1 MTKSKIVEIFKRL
14 DDEKFSLLKHGVAF
28 EFVLKDKDHNQ
39 YMHSGIGNGQDMTQ
53 LILYSII
60 SLYTILEMNNAFTQ
74 EVSIESFC
82 DNVKELAI
90 NAYKEN
96 LFHLDKIDNTD
107 LGGTFDDRQDN

>member
-28 EFVLKDKDHNQ
+28 EFVLKDKNSGQ
-39 YMHSGIGNGQDMTQ
+39 YMHTGIGDGQDMSQ
-53 LILYSII
+53 LILYSIV
-60 SLYTILEMNNAFTQ
+60 SLYTVLEKNNAFTQ

-90 NAYKEN
+90 EAYKEDI
-96 LFHLDKIDNTD
+96 FHLQKIDDTD
-107 LGGTFDDRQDN
+107 LGGTFDL

>member
-60 SLYTILEMNNAFTQ
+60 SLYTILEKNNAFTQ

-82 DNVKELAI
+82 DSVRESVIK
-90 NAYKEN
+90 AYKEDI
-96 LFHLDKIDNTD
+96 FHLQEIDNTD
-107 LGGTFDDRQDN
+107 LGGTF